1 MKQPWK
7 LIFRGQSSS
16 SQWNRRISPLLPPP
30 TQTSS
35 PAGSHLFLRPGL
47 RVVLLTCRRR
57 PVVFLQFAG
66 MKRSSRLWARV
77 HKELNATRVP
87 GSLSTHTK
95 YLIPPLLPLLTHP
108 PSDSFF
114 FVLYS
119 FLSCPPSFFPPTL
132 FLPSFP
138 PSLCQYFLSSFSLS
152 TFCRV
157 FAFSIPFFLPSSQ
170 WEACRNWKPARD
182 IHVYIVKTRTEERCR
197 EMRERDA
204 TYDYFHDESIIVWS
218 IKCPNC
224 EKCSP

>member
-1 MKQPWK
+1 MHV
-7 LIFRGQSSS
+7 
-16 SQWNRRISPLLPPP
+16 SPLLPPP

-119 FLSCPPSFFPPTL
+119 FLSCPPSFFPPYLVSTI
-132 FLPSFP
+132 
-138 PSLCQYFLSSFSLS
+138 LSSFPLS
-152 TFCRV
+152 IFPLL
-157 FAFSIPFFLPSSQ
+157 FFSFYFLPCFCIFYSLFPPFIS
-170 WEACRNWKPARD
+170 ARSLQ
-182 IHVYIVKTRTEERCR
+182 KLETCTRHPRLYCEDADRREMPGNEGERCNLR
-197 EMRERDA
+197 LFSWWIDYCLVYKMSKLWEML
-204 TYDYFHDESIIVWS
+204 TIIV
-218 IKCPNC
+218 
-224 EKCSP
+224 

>member
-1 MKQPWK
+1 MC
-7 LIFRGQSSS
+7 
-16 SQWNRRISPLLPPP
+16 LPSFLPHP

-47 RVVLLTCRRR
+47 RVVLTCRRR
-57 PVVFLQFAG
+57 PVVFLQFAV

-108 PSDSFF
+108 PSYSFF
-114 FVLYS
+114 FVLHS
-119 FLSCPPSFFPPTL
+119 FLSCPPSFPPHTV

-138 PSLCQYFLSSFSLS
+138 SSFCQYFLSYFLLCFYIFSFLFPSFS
-152 TFCRV
+152 
-157 FAFSIPFFLPSSQ
+157 FLDLTSSQ
-170 WEACRNWKPARD
+170 REACTNCKAARD
-182 IHVYIVKTRTEERCR
+182 IYVYIVKTQTVERCWD
-197 EMRERDA
+197 MRERDA
-204 TYDYFHDESIIVWS
+204 TYDCFHNESIIFWS
-218 IKCPNC
+218 IKCPDF